1 MRVLYDPAVVSY
13 DRLLETYWRQI
24 DPTREDGMFLD
35 SGFQYTSAIFVDGEE
50 QREKAEASVRA
61 LEAAR
66 RFPGPIK
73 ARPRPRRRSN
83 WSPYDPVGV
92 VNAVP

>member
-73 ARPRPRRRSN
+73 ARPRLRRRSH
-83 WSPYDPVGV
+83 WSPYDRVRV
-92 VNAVP
+92 VHAVP